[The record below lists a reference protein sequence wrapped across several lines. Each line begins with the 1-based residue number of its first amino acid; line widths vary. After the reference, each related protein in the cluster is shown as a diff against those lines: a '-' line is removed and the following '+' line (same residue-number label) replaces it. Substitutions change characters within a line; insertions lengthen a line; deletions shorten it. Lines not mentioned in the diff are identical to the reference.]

1 MDGLQGVA
9 LGLTAALAWGL
20 TDTVATF
27 ASRRVGSLRTTAG
40 TVLVS
45 VAVLALLFVAGDATL
60 PEDPGVVLT
69 ALACGAIA
77 AWAYLAFYTA
87 LRHGPITVVSPVVAT
102 YGGLTVVLSV
112 LLLGEAPSAGQAL
125 GVVVAT
131 TGIVLASVAF
141 EGGLRGARPVGP
153 GVAYAIVALVG
164 FAALTVVL
172 AGPIR
177 AAGWLPVLLLSR
189 SANAVVVLMILG
201 SLRLRRPPAPGP
213 ASTSPGA
220 TGSGRAP
227 MAVPTPPAPI
237 PASSRPIDRRAV
249 ALLVTAGLLDVA
261 GFISFALGLEIAPT
275 WLIGITSS
283 FGPVIAVIAGVALLG
298 ERPRPVQWFG
308 LGLVLA
314 SVFLITLG

>member
-1 MDGLQGVA
+1 
-9 LGLTAALAWGL
+9 
-20 TDTVATF
+20 
-27 ASRRVGSLRTTAG
+27 
-40 TVLVS
+40 
-45 VAVLALLFVAGDATL
+45 
-60 PEDPGVVLT
+60 
-69 ALACGAIA
+69 
-77 AWAYLAFYTA
+77 
-87 LRHGPITVVSPVVAT
+87 
-102 YGGLTVVLSV
+102 V

-164 FAALTVVL
+164 FAALTVAL

-189 SANAVVVLMILG
+189 SANAAVVLLILG
-201 SLRLRRPPAPGP
+201 SLRLRRPAPGP
-213 ASTSPGA
+213 ASTSPGVA
-220 TGSGRAP
+220 GSGRAP

-237 PASSRPIDRRAV
+237 PAASRPMDRRAI

>member
-1 MDGLQGVA
+1 VDGLQGVA

-45 VAVLALLFVAGDATL
+45 VAALALLFVVRDATP
-60 PEDPGVVLT
+60 PEDPAVVLT
-69 ALACGAIA
+69 ALACGGIA

-112 LLLGEAPSAGQAL
+112 LLLGETPSPGQAL
-125 GVVVAT
+125 GVAVAT
-131 TGIVLASVAF
+131 GGIVLASVAF

-153 GVAYAIVALVG
+153 GVAYAVVALVG
-164 FAALTVVL
+164 FAALTVAL

-177 AAGWLPVLLLSR
+177 VAGWLPVLLLSR
-189 SANAVVVLMILG
+189 SANAAVVLLILG
-201 SLRLRRPPAPGP
+201 ALRLRWTATLAPAAEPGP
-213 ASTSPGA
+213 ARVVT
-220 TGSGRAP
+220 
-227 MAVPTPPAPI
+227 PAPPSPI
-237 PASSRPIDRRAV
+237 LSSNRPIDRRAV
-249 ALLVTAGLLDVA
+249 ALLVAAGLLDVA

-283 FGPVIAVIAGVALLG
+283 FGPVIAVVAGVALLA
-298 ERPRPVQWFG
+298 ERPRPVQWLG
-308 LGLVLA
+308 LGLVFV